1 MKIVDKK
8 ILSNIITIEIFK
20 DNKLKDSAIKHSKG
34 KWKHICLTPI
44 DI

>member
-20 DNKLKDSAIKHSKG
+20 ENNYRIQQLNIKKENGSTSA
-34 KWKHICLTPI
+34 
-44 DI
+44 